1 MVGGLIVRTPRPEF
15 RRRPGDVAFVF
26 AGFTVAAVS
35 AGFAAGSL
43 QAWERGLFRA
53 LNDLSHRFE
62 LATWPLQQLGMALAI
77 PVGAVVLAR
86 ISKSWRTPAAFLVT
100 ATTIGWGVANW
111 VREAVERGRP
121 SSFLDDVQL
130 GYDVPDA
137 GPAFPSGH
145 AIVVW
150 ALIVV
155 LAPYVRNPIVAVM
168 ILLALGM
175 MTCRVYVGAH
185 MPLDVI
191 GGAGYGVAVGG
202 LSNLIGGI
210 TSASS
215 VELRVTDG

>member
-1 MVGGLIVRTPRPEF
+1 M
-15 RRRPGDVAFVF
+15 
-26 AGFTVAAVS
+26 AALS

-43 QAWERGLFRA
+43 QAWERSLFRT
-53 LNDLSHRFE
+53 LNDLSHQFE

-86 ISKSWRTPAAFLVT
+86 ISQSWRTSAALV
-100 ATTIGWGVANW
+100 ATFITVGWGVANL
-111 VREAVERGRP
+111 VREAVHRGRP
-121 SSFLDDVQL
+121 PSFLEGVQL

-137 GPAFPSGH
+137 GSAFPSGH

-150 ALIVV
+150 ALVV
-155 LAPYVRNPIVAVM
+155 ALAPYVRNPLVAVM
-168 ILLALGM
+168 IVLALGVM
-175 MTCRVYVGAH
+175 ACRVYVGAH

-210 TSASS
+210 STASS